1 MTWYYL
7 FLLLLTDSIFRYLLI
22 FLFFIFLLFFLSFF
36 LFTFQVRDWSFGGG
50 VFGYGWEMYGWGAEG
65 KRQKTIGSK
74 LFKWVYAKE
83 KIFQSD
89 SCWGAVVEEVR
100 TAFARINNAIIYTPN
115 LPPFLPSPT

>member
-50 VFGYGWEMYGWGAEG
+50 VFGCPS
-65 KRQKTIGSK
+65 RCDGSR
-74 LFKWVYAKE
+74 V
-83 KIFQSD
+83 
-89 SCWGAVVEEVR
+89 
-100 TAFARINNAIIYTPN
+100 IY
-115 LPPFLPSPT
+115 SIYR